1 MLRRLFIKETFEHIE
16 EELKSVY
23 QMLGIEAQT
32 LKVKKQPAR
41 YSKPY
46 SYIAE
51 GSMQGHHFV
60 LSLHHP
66 PLKTE
71 EEKQQLELIIQC
83 ENPNWMTFVLRK
95 KNVAESKTKKIL
107 GITAI
112 PQLENV
118 FLDKL
123 IVEASDEERVKALLD
138 VSMGKKIA
146 IMEEIKFSSFVLERK
161 RLYVQMPWL
170 PDNFSKSQA
179 LIQVLDFSISLVKK
193 VDASQ

>member
-1 MLRRLFIKETFEHIE
+1 MLRRLFVKETFEHIE

-23 QMLGIEAQT
+23 QMLGIEVQT

-51 GSMQGHHFV
+51 GNIQGHHFV
-60 LSLHHP
+60 LSLNHSA
-66 PLKTE
+66 LKVQ

-95 KNVAESKTKKIL
+95 KNETESRAKKIL
-107 GITAI
+107 SIAAI
-112 PQLENV
+112 PHLENV
-118 FLDKL
+118 NLDQL
-123 IVEASDEERVKALLD
+123 IVEASDEAWAKSLLD
-138 VSMGKKIA
+138 TPMGKKTA
-146 IMEEIKFSSFVLERK
+146 IMEKIKFSSFVLERK
-161 RLYVQMPWL
+161 RLYVQIPWL
-170 PDNFSKSQA
+170 PDDFSKREA

-193 VDASQ
+193 VDAPQ